1 MRHDPVFTMRV
12 RAPRVAC
19 ALATCAVLAA
29 LSCSDDS
36 SSGDDGGAAG
46 TGGSP
51 LQPFNGDCT
60 TAKWAGFSDAC
71 WSCMCTACANTLNA
85 CNEACTGVMGCAFQ
99 AGCLV
104 NQTRDIN
111 CEVRCVASECLVDA
125 GAAAQAVINFDTC
138 LITATK
144 PSGFRVCEDV
154 CAIPYTGD
162 VCTRYP

>member
-1 MRHDPVFTMRV
+1 MRAMTQFTMRV
-12 RAPRVAC
+12 RVRRVAF
-19 ALATCAVLAA
+19 ALATSAVLTAIA
-29 LSCSDDS
+29 CSDDS

-51 LQPFNGDCT
+51 VQAFNGDCT
-60 TAKWAGFSDAC
+60 TAKWTDVSDAC
-71 WSCMCTACANTLNA
+71 WSCMCTACADTLNA
-85 CNEACTGVMGCAFQ
+85 CDETCTGVVDCAFQ
-99 AGCLV
+99 TGCMV
-104 NQTRDIN
+104 NQTSDIN